1 MSHPTFPISHMFI
14 PVFKICRRETQNHTI
29 PNPFSEPP
37 FLHPLPTTPFPPPLP
52 TSHPTC
58 PPLPPL
64 PQVSESAAARAAL
77 RELFASR
84 AVINVSTISS
94 KQGGVVVKSDAKPGS
109 RGQPASSSAKPSH
122 AKPHGKPGG
131 KPSDYSSLDGLQ
143 RRAATLSAHRILAMN
158 RAESEKAVRVSV
170 EVPGGIGSRLARERA
185 LPANTS
191 TGGAYRAKL
200 LASAADDAY
209 ERLLQPAMRRELR
222 RRLTEVAEEAAAKV
236 FARNLRSLLLQP
248 PLPNVTILGID
259 PGLRTGCK
267 LAAISSSGAVLEA
280 GVVHAH
286 APAAVEEL
294 ARWLRRHRIDVRAS
308 LSTPFLPRVSSLD
321 PNFPAHFFPPH
332 VSRPFEMWCRHSVFS
347 PMCRHSFCRCLRSG
361 TAPAAARRRSLRR
374 RRSRAP
380 ATSAST
386 YV

>member
-1 MSHPTFPISHMFI
+1 M
-14 PVFKICRRETQNHTI
+14 
-29 PNPFSEPP
+29 
-37 FLHPLPTTPFPPPLP
+37 
-52 TSHPTC
+52 
-58 PPLPPL
+58 
-64 PQVSESAAARAAL
+64 
-77 RELFASR
+77 
-84 AVINVSTISS
+84 
-94 KQGGVVVKSDAKPGS
+94 VVKSDAKPGS
-109 RGQPASSSAKPSH
+109 RGKPASSSAKPPS
-122 AKPHGKPGG
+122 AKRDGKPGG
-131 KPSDYSSLDGLQ
+131 KPSDYSSLNGLQ

-294 ARWLRRHRIDVRAS
+294 VRWLRRHRVDVS
-308 LSTPFLPRVSSLD
+308 LTLRPVFPRVSSLD
-321 PNFPAHFFPPH
+321 PSFPAHLRCGVAILFFPI
-332 VSRPFEMWCRHSVFS
+332 
-347 PMCRHSFCRCLRSG
+347 CRHSFC
-361 TAPAAARRRSLRR
+361 T
-374 RRSRAP
+374 
-380 ATSAST
+380 
-386 YV
+386 

>member
-1 MSHPTFPISHMFI
+1 M
-14 PVFKICRRETQNHTI
+14 
-29 PNPFSEPP
+29 
-37 FLHPLPTTPFPPPLP
+37 
-52 TSHPTC
+52 
-58 PPLPPL
+58 
-64 PQVSESAAARAAL
+64 SESAAARAAL

-109 RGQPASSSAKPSH
+109 RGKPASSSAKPPS
-122 AKPHGKPGG
+122 AKPPHGKPGG

-170 EVPGGIGSRLARERA
+170 EVPRGLGSRLARERA

-308 LSTPFLPRVSSLD
+308 LSAPFSPPRVFSRPD
-321 PNFPAHFFPPH
+321 F
-332 VSRPFEMWCRHSVFS
+332 SRPFF
-347 PMCRHSFCRCLRSG
+347 P
-361 TAPAAARRRSLRR
+361 APCF
-374 RRSRAP
+374 P
-380 ATSAST
+380 PI
-386 YV
+386 

>member
-1 MSHPTFPISHMFI
+1 M
-14 PVFKICRRETQNHTI
+14 
-29 PNPFSEPP
+29 
-37 FLHPLPTTPFPPPLP
+37 
-52 TSHPTC
+52 
-58 PPLPPL
+58 
-64 PQVSESAAARAAL
+64 SESAAARAAL

-321 PNFPAHFFPPH
+321 PIFPAHF
-332 VSRPFEMWCRHSVFS
+332 SRPMFPAHLRCGVAILCFLPCVATLSVGACDRERHRQ
-347 PMCRHSFCRCLRSG
+347 PRGAGACGGGGR
-361 TAPAAARRRSLRR
+361 ARRRRVQARTSEHRERGGRVGGLGECGGQ
-374 RRSRAP
+374 SR
-380 ATSAST
+380 
-386 YV
+386 